1 MKVNWN
7 SKYNT
12 ISVYALIV
20 ICCSIIFYFVASQI
34 GSFSEKISILIGILY
49 PFIIGFAIAYLLN
62 FILKFYEHT
71 ILDNVQGSSKLK
83 KGHKRSIS
91 LILTYLTAAGIFY
104 LFVHFIVPQ
113 LIDSIMG
120 LVNDVPMYVD
130 NVTKLFDDVMKET
143 NLSPEYTALIQEQM
157 NKYIN
162 EYVGMAMEK
171 WNEIVTYTINVVTNV
186 LPILGNVLKVVAS
199 SIWNIV
205 LGIII
210 SVYLLIDKEYFF
222 AINRKITC
230 ALFSDKMASRIFEL
244 THRTNEIFG
253 KFLSGK
259 IIDSAIIGVL
269 SFVVFSIFKIPYTLL
284 ISVIIGVTN
293 IIPFFGPFI
302 GAIPSFII
310 ILFVSPTKAL
320 IFLILIFIIQ
330 QIDGNIIGPKILGD
344 SIGISAFWIL
354 FAILVAGE
362 FMGLV
367 GMIIGVPVFA
377 IIYSVIKEDVE
388 YKLKNK
394 DLPTETKDYMNKM

>member
-71 ILDNVQGSSKLK
+71 ILDNIQGGSKLK

-130 NVTKLFDDVMKET
+130 NATKFFNDVMKET

-162 EYVGMAMEK
+162 IIMDFAKEVIPVVG
-171 WNEIVTYTINVVTNV
+171 NT
-186 LPILGNVLKVVAS
+186 LKMIAS

-230 ALFSDKMASRIFEL
+230 ALFSEKMASRIFEL
-244 THRTNEIFG
+244 THRTNETFG

-320 IFLILIFIIQ
+320 IFLILVFIIQ

>member
-157 NKYIN
+157 NRYIN
-162 EYVGMAMEK
+162 IIMDFAKEVIPVVG
-171 WNEIVTYTINVVTNV
+171 NT
-186 LPILGNVLKVVAS
+186 LKMIAS

-394 DLPTETKDYMNKM
+394 NLPTETKDYMNKM

>member
-162 EYVGMAMEK
+162 IIMDFAKEVIPVVG
-171 WNEIVTYTINVVTNV
+171 N
-186 LPILGNVLKVVAS
+186 ILKMIAS

>member
-162 EYVGMAMEK
+162 IIMDFAKEVIPVVG
-171 WNEIVTYTINVVTNV
+171 NT
-186 LPILGNVLKVVAS
+186 LKMIAS

-362 FMGLV
+362 FIGLV
-367 GMIIGVPVFA
+367 GMIIRVPVFA

>member
-1 MKVNWN
+1 MKVNLN

-12 ISVYALIV
+12 ISVYTLIV

-34 GSFSEKISILIGILY
+34 GSFSEKIGIAIGIMY

-62 FILKFYEHT
+62 FILDFYE
-71 ILDNVQGSSKLK
+71 IRVLGKAKWFSKLRK
-83 KGHKRSIS
+83 VQKRSIG
-91 LILTYLTAAGIFY
+91 LLLTYLTAIGIGY
-104 LFVHFIVPQ
+104 LFIHFIVPQ

-120 LVNDVPMYVD
+120 FVNDVPQYVD
-130 NVTKLFDDVMKET
+130 NVTRLFNDLMNET
-143 NLSPEYTALIQEQM
+143 NVSPEYAALIQEQM
-157 NKYIN
+157 DKYIQFIMDFAK
-162 EYVGMAMEK
+162 EIIPIVGNM
-171 WNEIVTYTINVVTNV
+171 
-186 LPILGNVLKVVAS
+186 LKVIAS
-199 SIWNIV
+199 SVWNIV

-210 SVYLLIDKEYFF
+210 SVYLLIDKENFF

-230 ALFSDKMASRIFEL
+230 ALFSTKTANRIFEL
-244 THRTNEIFG
+244 TYRSNETFG

-269 SFVVFSIFKIPYTLL
+269 SFVVFSIFKMPYTLL

-320 IFLILIFIIQ
+320 VFLLLVFIIQ

-354 FAILVAGE
+354 FAILVAGK
-362 FMGLV
+362 FLGIV
-367 GMIIGVPVFA
+367 GMIIGVPLFA
-377 IIYSVIKEDVE
+377 IVYSIIKEEVE
-388 YKLKNK
+388 YKLKIK
-394 DLPTETKDYMNKM
+394 ELPTETKDYMDRM

>member
-1 MKVNWN
+1 
-7 SKYNT
+7 
-12 ISVYALIV
+12 
-20 ICCSIIFYFVASQI
+20 
-34 GSFSEKISILIGILY
+34 
-49 PFIIGFAIAYLLN
+49 
-62 FILKFYEHT
+62 
-71 ILDNVQGSSKLK
+71 
-83 KGHKRSIS
+83 
-91 LILTYLTAAGIFY
+91 
-104 LFVHFIVPQ
+104 
-113 LIDSIMG
+113 MG

-130 NVTKLFDDVMKET
+130 NATKLFDDVMKET

-162 EYVGMAMEK
+162 IIMDFAKEVIPVVG
-171 WNEIVTYTINVVTNV
+171 NT
-186 LPILGNVLKVVAS
+186 LKMIAS

-320 IFLILIFIIQ
+320 IFLILI
-330 QIDGNIIGPKILGD
+330 
-344 SIGISAFWIL
+344 
-354 FAILVAGE
+354 
-362 FMGLV
+362 
-367 GMIIGVPVFA
+367 
-377 IIYSVIKEDVE
+377 
-388 YKLKNK
+388 
-394 DLPTETKDYMNKM
+394 

>member
-1 MKVNWN
+1 MKIDWN
-7 SKYNT
+7 KKYTT
-12 ISVYALIV
+12 ISVYAFLV
-20 ICCSIIFYFVASQI
+20 ICASIIFFSII
-34 GSFSEKISILIGILY
+34 GEIDAFTTKLGWVVSTLQ
-49 PFIIGFAIAYLLN
+49 PFIIGFVMSYLFN
-62 FILKFYEHT
+62 FILVFYEEKV
-71 ILDNVQGSSKLK
+71 LVFDLVKNLK
-83 KGHKRSIS
+83 KKSKRGISIV
-91 LILTYLTAAGIFY
+91 LTYLTVFFIIA
-104 LFVHFIVPQ
+104 LFMQFVLPQ
-113 LIDSIMG
+113 LVDSIAG
-120 LVNDVPMYVD
+120 LVNDVPTYVS
-130 NVTKLFDDVMKET
+130 NATKLIEELT
-143 NLSPEYTALIQEQM
+143 RNLDA
-157 NKYIN
+157 NN

>member
-162 EYVGMAMEK
+162 IIMDFAKEVIPVVG
-171 WNEIVTYTINVVTNV
+171 NT
-186 LPILGNVLKVVAS
+186 LKMIAS

-377 IIYSVIKEDVE
+377 IIYSVINEDVE

>member
-162 EYVGMAMEK
+162 IIMDFAKEVIPVVG
-171 WNEIVTYTINVVTNV
+171 NT
-186 LPILGNVLKVVAS
+186 LKMIAS

-269 SFVVFSIFKIPYTLL
+269 SFVIFSIFKIPYTLL